1 MLEGSA
7 RQKRRSDGTMSATGL
22 LGAFIAV
29 VGAVTGI
36 AGAMQDNILYV
47 AIGIVMLILGASS
60 GAKYK

>member
-1 MLEGSA
+1 
-7 RQKRRSDGTMSATGL
+7 MSATGL